1 MGIKRATLYYQP
13 KKNINKKQKE
23 LRIRKKIEDISREHP
38 YYGYRR
44 ITASLRRDQVIVNHK
59 KVLKIMKELGIQG
72 RIKHK
77 YVTTTNSKHNNKITS
92 KKNKGGARLMG
103 IKKRKYSQEFKE
115 EIVQRALSGERILA
129 LGKEH
134 NLSPGLINRWKR
146 QYLDGELSGNNNQE
160 IKKLETQVAKL
171 EQMIG
176 KLTME
181 NYILKK
187 EKEYLLQRKKEDSSI
202 ITGPYLN
209 RSKKAAD

>member
-1 MGIKRATLYYQP
+1 
-13 KKNINKKQKE
+13 
-23 LRIRKKIEDISREHP
+23 
-38 YYGYRR
+38 
-44 ITASLRRDQVIVNHK
+44 
-59 KVLKIMKELGIQG
+59 
-72 RIKHK
+72 
-77 YVTTTNSKHNNKITS
+77 
-92 KKNKGGARLMG
+92 MG

-146 QYLDGELSGNNNQE
+146 QYLDGELINNNTDQE
-160 IKKLETQVAKL
+160 VKKLQTQVGKL

-187 EKEYLLQRKKEDSSI
+187 EKEYILQRKKEDSSI

-209 RSKKAAD
+209 PSKKAAD

>member
-1 MGIKRATLYYQP
+1 
-13 KKNINKKQKE
+13 
-23 LRIRKKIEDISREHP
+23 
-38 YYGYRR
+38 
-44 ITASLRRDQVIVNHK
+44 
-59 KVLKIMKELGIQG
+59 
-72 RIKHK
+72 
-77 YVTTTNSKHNNKITS
+77 
-92 KKNKGGARLMG
+92 MG

-115 EIVQRALSGERILA
+115 EIVQKALSGERILA

-146 QYLDGELSGNNNQE
+146 QYLDGELINNNTDQE
-160 IKKLETQVAKL
+160 VKKLQTQVGKL

-187 EKEYLLQRKKEDSSI
+187 EKEYILQRKKEDSSI

-209 RSKKAAD
+209 PKKKDVG